1 MAVSLG
7 LDMAAVA
14 AAAAAVAA
22 VPAAAAAPAAGE
34 GVVAVALTCE
44 TGTVYKP
51 RPNDYSRND
60 RFIEGPSMS
69 LTKVCI

>member
-1 MAVSLG
+1 
-7 LDMAAVA
+7 MAAVA

-44 TGTVYKP
+44 TGTVYK
-51 RPNDYSRND
+51 NQGQMITQEMTD
-60 RFIEGPSMS
+60 
-69 LTKVCI
+69 L